1 MAVKWP
7 TGVRSGAVAAGIKPA
22 AALDVGLIATE
33 QPCVWA
39 GTFTQNAAAAAPVLW
54 SKARLSSP
62 VRAVIVNSGNANACT
77 GPEGE
82 IAVESEAAAVATE
95 LGCAP
100 EEVLVASTGP
110 IGIPLPV
117 EKIVATAPALAE
129 SLAED
134 PNAFANSILTT
145 DTTIKRATAS
155 AGDATIVGVA
165 KGAAMLAPNMA
176 TMLAFVATDA
186 SVDAGTLQKV
196 LDVAVDQSFNRIS
209 VDACESTNDS
219 VFMLATGAAGEVPLG
234 ELTDAVTSVCKQLAE
249 AMVRDAEGGSR
260 FVRVFVEGA
269 TGDGHACELARAVA
283 SSNLWKA
290 AVHGGDPNW
299 GRIAAALGA
308 VDQALDLGA
317 LVISLNE
324 VALFTAGAP
333 TDRLSEARAAMAM
346 GDITVGCVVGP
357 GPGRAEFLT
366 SDLSPDYVTLN
377 AEGTT

>member
-1 MAVKWP
+1 MP
-7 TGVRSGAVAAGIKPA
+7 AGIKVGGE
-22 AALDVGLIATE
+22 LDVGLIATE
-33 QPCVWA
+33 HQCVWA

-54 SKARLSSP
+54 SKARLSAP

-77 GPEGE
+77 GPEGAV
-82 IAVESEAAAVATE
+82 AVESEAAAVAAE
-95 LGCAP
+95 LGCSP

-117 EKIVATAPALAE
+117 EKIVSAVP
-129 SLAED
+129 SLTGSLTDDTE
-134 PNAFANSILTT
+134 PFANSILTT
-145 DTTIKRATAS
+145 DTTIKTATAS
-155 AGDATIVGVA
+155 AGGATVVGVA

-176 TMLAFVATDA
+176 TMLSFVATDA
-186 SVDAGTLQKV
+186 AVDAGTLQKV

-219 VFMLATGAAGEVPLG
+219 VFMLATGAAGEVPLA
-234 ELTDAVTSVCKQLAE
+234 ELSDATASVCKELAE

-260 FVRVFVEGA
+260 FVRVVVEGA
-269 TGDGHACELARAVA
+269 TSDSHACDLARAVA
-283 SSNLWKA
+283 SSALWKA
-290 AVHGGDPNW
+290 AVHGADPNW

-308 VDQALDLGA
+308 ADPALDLGTLA
-317 LVISLNE
+317 ISIND
-324 VALFTAGAP
+324 VAVFTAGAP
-333 TDRLSEARAAMAM
+333 TDRLSEAHAAMAT
-346 GDITVGCVVGP
+346 GDIIVTCVIGP